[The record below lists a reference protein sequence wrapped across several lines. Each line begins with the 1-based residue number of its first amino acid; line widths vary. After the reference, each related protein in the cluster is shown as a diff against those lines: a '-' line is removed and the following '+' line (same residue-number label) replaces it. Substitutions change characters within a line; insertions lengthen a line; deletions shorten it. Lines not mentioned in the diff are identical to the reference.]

1 MIVSGGAYNSP
12 QLLMLSGIGPA
23 ELLTIR
29 EIEVLLDQ
37 PHVGENLIDHAKS
50 RSTWEN
56 DEPVSLLNATTPER
70 ARRAFES
77 AQTGPLTSNA
87 AESGGFIRTR
97 AELEAPDVQFHL
109 FAGLAHE
116 TEVDL
121 IGHGVLITAC
131 VLKPYGSGSV
141 AIASADPTGKPVI
154 RHNYW
159 SDERDLQTAVAGTR
173 AALDIAQTAGL
184 RAYADRPFHGP
195 EGDDEAS
202 LRSYIAAN
210 TQTVFHPTSSC
221 AIGAVVDND
230 LRVMGVEGV
239 RVCDA
244 SVMPTVVRGNTN
256 APVIAM
262 AERAAD
268 LIRGRTTAVGA
279 DAAPV

>member
-1 MIVSGGAYNSP
+1 MIVCGGAYNSP
-12 QLLMLSGIGPA
+12 QVLMLSGIGPA
-23 ELLTIR
+23 DLLTGYQ
-29 EIEVLLDQ
+29 IEVLLDQ
-37 PHVGENLIDHAKS
+37 PQVGANLQDHANV
-50 RSTWEN
+50 TLAWES
-56 DEPVSLLNATTPER
+56 DEPVSLLNATTPE
-70 ARRAFES
+70 ALAEFES

-230 LRVMGVEGV
+230 LRVMGVDGV

-279 DAAPV
+279 EAAPV